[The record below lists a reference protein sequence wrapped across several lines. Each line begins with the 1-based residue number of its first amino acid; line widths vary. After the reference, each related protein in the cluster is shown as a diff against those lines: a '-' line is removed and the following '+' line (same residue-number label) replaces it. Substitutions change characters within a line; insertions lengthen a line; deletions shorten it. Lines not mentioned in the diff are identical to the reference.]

1 MSQYQWETGYEYGP
15 QETEFGEVGETYQGE
30 SYQGESPLGETEE
43 MEYASRLLE
52 VNSEEE
58 LEDFLG
64 DLVKSAARAV
74 GGIVRSPVGKAL
86 TGVLKPFAKQALP
99 IVGGALG
106 TMVAP
111 GVGTAIGSQLGSMAS
126 NLFELELEGMDPEQ
140 AEFETARRYVQL
152 AATAAQNATAAP
164 PNVPPK
170 AVAQQAVAAAAER
183 YAPGLLQQQGAG
195 GAPGQSR
202 PGQGPQGNGQQS
214 GRWVRR
220 GRRITL
226 YNV

>member
-1 MSQYQWETGYEYGP
+1 MSQYQWETGYE
-15 QETEFGEVGETYQGE
+15 TEFGEMGETYQGE
-30 SYQGESPLGETEE
+30 SYEGESPLGEAEE

-74 GGIVRSPVGKAL
+74 GGLVRSPVGKAL
-86 TGVLKPFAKQALP
+86 TGVLKGAAKQALP

-111 GVGTAIGSQLGSMAS
+111 GVGTALGSQLGSMAS

-152 AATAAQNATAAP
+152 AATAAQNATQAP
-164 PNVPPK
+164 PNVPPPV
-170 AVAQQAVAAAAER
+170 VAQQSVAAAAER
-183 YAPGLLQQQGAG
+183 LAPGLLPMLGAG
-195 GAPGQSR
+195 GPQGQPG
-202 PGQGPQGNGQQS
+202 PGRQGPQGNGQQS
-214 GRWVRR
+214 GRWIRR

-226 YNV
+226 YGV